1 MPLSAFVISAN
12 FIVAF
17 MSPTLIRSP
26 VTIPEIFLSIHLI
39 EILDPSF
46 AKVDDFFELYHG

>member
-17 MSPTLIRSP
+17 MSPTLIRSH